1 LICGSRKKQDAV
13 AIKVIVELAAKPGK
27 RGELQKLG
35 IHVAKRTIQKYM
47 RQARGPRPWR
57 QSWLTFV
64 ENHLL
69 PITARSILDGLHH
82 DDWRAA

>member
-1 LICGSRKKQDAV
+1 M

-47 RQARGPRPWR
+47 RQARGHRPWR
-57 QSWLTFV
+57 QSWSTYL

-69 PITARSILDGLHH
+69 PITARSILNRLHH
-82 DDWRAA
+82 DDRRAA